1 MSVTKDKQSCPYKS
15 LQRSRYSSYEFS
27 GMKKQDGRKFSVG
40 SNTSNSHFSG
50 SSSWIS
56 ALSRTVPVDY
66 SRATGSVQL
75 TQSTMRN
82 CTTPTLVTSFSQ
94 SSTYVKA
101 EKRGLNS
108 WNDDPWRS
116 GQHSSTRWPVWP
128 RRNPISNSSIP
139 DLQSLS
145 VTGIQASSLLIDP
158 VYYRSELDRCGCA
171 DFSARILQK
180 ERWRQGQKV
189 GISLNLRSSPWIS
202 NTSDYWQYGP
212 HITHQIDK
220 GLIDYISKPSV
231 SDFDSSSKFGAQKL
245 VKSTLKSRNDDPFK
259 SLSELPSW
267 DVDSNSLTSNSVAS
281 GEPYGDPTMGASA
294 EFLCR
299 LNEVLALEVA
309 TKRWER
315 IRARRKFKK
324 RSSNIE
330 Q

>member
-1 MSVTKDKQSCPYKS
+1 MSVTKDKQSCSYKG
-15 LQRSRYSSYEFS
+15 LQRSRYGSYEFS
-27 GMKKQDGRKFSVG
+27 GMKKQDGRKFTVS
-40 SNTSNSHFSG
+40 SNTSSSNFSG
-50 SSSWIS
+50 RTSWIS
-56 ALSRTVPVDY
+56 ALSRTVPIDY
-66 SRATGSVQL
+66 PRATGSVQL

-94 SSTYVKA
+94 SSTYFKA

-116 GQHSSTRWPVWP
+116 GQYSSTRWPVWP

-158 VYYRSELDRCGCA
+158 VYYRSELDRCECT

-180 ERWRQGQKV
+180 ERWKQGQKV
-189 GISLNLRSSPWIS
+189 GTSLNLCSSPWIT

-220 GLIDYISKPSV
+220 GLVDYISKPSV
-231 SDFDSSSKFGAQKL
+231 TNFDSSSKFGTQKL
-245 VKSTLKSRNDDPFK
+245 AKSTLKSKIDDPFK

-267 DVDSNSLTSNSVAS
+267 DMDSNCLASNSVAS
-281 GEPYGDPTMGASA
+281 DVPYVDPAMGASA

-315 IRARRKFKK
+315 IRTRRKFKK
-324 RSSNIE
+324 RSNNGE

>member
-1 MSVTKDKQSCPYKS
+1 MSVTKDKQSCSYKG

-27 GMKKQDGRKFSVG
+27 GMKKQDGRKFTVG
-40 SNTSNSHFSG
+40 SSVSSSRFSG
-50 SSSWIS
+50 STSWIS
-56 ALSRTVPVDY
+56 ALSRTVPIDY

-94 SSTYVKA
+94 SSTYFKA

-116 GQHSSTRWPVWP
+116 GQNSSTRWPVWP
-128 RRNPISNSSIP
+128 RRNLISNSSIP

-158 VYYRSELDRCGCA
+158 VYYRSELDRCECT
-171 DFSARILQK
+171 DFSTRILQK
-180 ERWRQGQKV
+180 ERWKQGQK
-189 GISLNLRSSPWIS
+189 GSTSLNLRSSPWIT
-202 NTSDYWQYGP
+202 NTSDYWQYGS
-212 HITHQIDK
+212 HITHQVDK
-220 GLIDYISKPSV
+220 GLVDYISRPSV
-231 SDFDSSSKFGAQKL
+231 IDFDSSSKFGVQKL
-245 VKSTLKSRNDDPFK
+245 AKSTLKIKTDDPFK

-267 DVDSNSLTSNSVAS
+267 DVDSNLLASNTVTS
-281 GEPYGDPTMGASA
+281 GEPYGDPAMGASA

-299 LNEVLALEVA
+299 LKEVLTLEVA

-324 RSSNIE
+324 RSNDSE